1 MKALLLAVVVAGCGG
16 VDAGAIIYVICDCL
30 QETNDM
36 NIFVSHTTGEAPI
49 ALALKDFLE
58 RTFPGSVTVFV
69 SSDVHD
75 LTPGEKWLGKI
86 EAALKQSQLVLV
98 ICSPSSLTR
107 PWINFEAGCAWAQGL
122 DIIPI
127 CHSGQKKDQL
137 PYPFSELQALEL
149 EEETFGE
156 SLITVL
162 CQHLKVL
169 GRRPDVDFGKAHRK
183 LEKAKRATGASEALP
198 HIINS
203 PRERTKLINDDLK
216 LILGTPRVAQE
227 TVWTSAFLSTFA
239 IGPDD
244 PYPPEDKDYLKLL
257 LQERDNLMKLAEKGC
272 TIKCIISPANRNHI
286 RHAGIDYA
294 VKRTNRLLGLL
305 RSSEKALESI
315 DWAISEPGVKNLYIL
330 GHVSCFEGFKKG
342 IHQGYG
348 LTLRQTAPDVISAN
362 ISLHSGFFRDLAA
375 RTLLKWGRDTDQGG
389 ERELLK
395 NAAIRCLEDSL
406 VFLAE
411 FAKAVPSSASQEEV
425 VPPRGL

>member
-1 MKALLLAVVVAGCGG
+1 
-16 VDAGAIIYVICDCL
+16 
-30 QETNDM
+30 M
-36 NIFVSHTTGEAPI
+36 NVFVSHTTGEAPI
-49 ALALKDFLE
+49 ALALKDLLE

-75 LTPGEKWLGKI
+75 LTPGDKWLRKI
-86 EAALKQSQLVLV
+86 EAALKQSNLVLV

-137 PYPFSELQALEL
+137 PHPFSELQALQL
-149 EEETFGE
+149 EDETFGR
-156 SLITVL
+156 SLISVF

-169 GRRPDVDFGKAHRK
+169 NRGPDVDLGKVHRK
-183 LEKAKRATGASEALP
+183 LEKATRATGASEALP
-198 HIINS
+198 LIINC

-244 PYPPEDKDYLKLL
+244 PYPPEDKDLLRLL
-257 LQERDNLMKLAEKGC
+257 LQEREMLMRLAGKGC

-305 RSSEKALESI
+305 RSSEKALKSI
-315 DWAISEPGVKNLYIL
+315 DWAISELGVKNLYIL
-330 GHVSCFEGFKKG
+330 GHVSCFEGYKKG
-342 IHQGYG
+342 VHQGYG

-375 RTLLKWGRDTDQGG
+375 RTLLKWGRNTDQGG
-389 ERELLK
+389 ERELLR

-406 VFLAE
+406 DFLTE
-411 FAKAVPSSASQEEV
+411 FAKATPSSSAAQAEA
-425 VPPRGL
+425 VPPRGR